1 MNGITVPTAYS
12 QYLQK
17 GNPLNKWF

>member
-1 MNGITVPTAYS
+1 MNGITTPTKYS